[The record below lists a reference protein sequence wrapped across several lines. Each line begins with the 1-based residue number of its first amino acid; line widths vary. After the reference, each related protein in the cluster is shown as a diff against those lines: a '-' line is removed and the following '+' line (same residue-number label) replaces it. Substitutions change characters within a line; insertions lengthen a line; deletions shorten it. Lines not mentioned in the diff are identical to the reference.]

1 MHRAEDGWFSRRSA
15 RFDFLTSN
23 QTKESPMSTSQRGTT
38 ERLET
43 IVIGGGQAGLATAYH
58 LKRVGRQYLVLES
71 RQRIGDVW
79 RQRFDSLR
87 LFTPAKYDGLPG
99 WGFPAP
105 KWAYPTKDEVAD
117 YLEAYA
123 SRYEIPVR
131 TGVTVESLTRSGDIY
146 VLQCGA
152 RHFEAANVVIASG
165 TWQRPKTPAFADQID
180 PKIRQLHSNEYRNP
194 AQLQP
199 GPVLVV
205 GCSHSGADIAL
216 EVAGSHET
224 TLSGPVRGEVPFAIE
239 GRAAHRVLPIM
250 WFMANHVLT
259 EKTPIGRK
267 MRAEVRTHGGPL
279 LRVKRA
285 DLEEAGVTRFD
296 AKTVSA
302 EGGKPVLEDG
312 RVLDVANI
320 IWCTGFDKDTDW
332 VKIPVTGEDGWPAQS
347 QGCVPDSPGLYFV
360 GLPFLTAFASML
372 VGGVG
377 RDAER
382 VATHIAARN
391 PASAGTMLS
400 A

>member
-1 MHRAEDGWFSRRSA
+1 
-15 RFDFLTSN
+15 
-23 QTKESPMSTSQRGTT
+23 MSTSQPGTT
-38 ERLET
+38 ERVET
-43 IVIGGGQAGLATAYH
+43 IIIGGGQAGLATAYH
-58 LKRVGRQYLVLES
+58 LNRLGREYLVLES

-123 SRYEIPVR
+123 SRYEMPVR
-131 TGVTVESLTRSGDIY
+131 TGVTVESLTRSGDTY
-146 VLQCGA
+146 VLQCGV
-152 RHFEAANVVIASG
+152 RHFEADNVVIASG
-165 TWQRPKTPAFADQID
+165 TWQRPKTPAFAHQID
-180 PKIRQLHSNEYRNP
+180 PKIRQLHSNDYRNP
-194 AQLQP
+194 AQLQA

-239 GRAAHRVLPIM
+239 GRVAHRVLPIM

-267 MRAEVRTHGGPL
+267 MKADVRTHGGPL

-285 DLEEAGVTRFD
+285 DLEEAGVTRFS

-320 IWCTGFDKDTDW
+320 IWCTGFDKNTDW
-332 VKIPVTGEDGWPAQS
+332 VKIPVTGEDGWPGQS

-377 RDAER
+377 RDADR

-391 PASAGTMLS
+391 PASAKTVPS